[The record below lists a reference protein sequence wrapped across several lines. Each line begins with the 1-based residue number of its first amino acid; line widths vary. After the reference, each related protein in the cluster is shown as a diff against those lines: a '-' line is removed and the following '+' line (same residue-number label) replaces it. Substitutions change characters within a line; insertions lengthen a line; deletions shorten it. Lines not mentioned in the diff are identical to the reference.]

1 VVLSGDSER
10 VPVTI
15 CWHCDRP
22 LDAATGIDDAG
33 KPSEGAVSLC
43 LYCGA
48 VAVFGPDLTMLPPTE
63 ELLDELAHDRE
74 FRETFTRFAW
84 SRQYVMR
91 NASLLRDREDPDR

>member
-1 VVLSGDSER
+1 
-10 VPVTI
+10 
-15 CWHCDRP
+15 
-22 LDAATGIDDAG
+22 
-33 KPSEGAVSLC
+33 
-43 LYCGA
+43 